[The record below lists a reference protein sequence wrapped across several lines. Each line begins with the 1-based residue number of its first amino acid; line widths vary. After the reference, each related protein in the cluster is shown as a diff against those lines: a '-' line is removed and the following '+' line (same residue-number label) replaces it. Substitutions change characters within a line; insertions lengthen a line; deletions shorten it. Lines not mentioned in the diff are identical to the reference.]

1 MQIAEWF
8 KETYVC
14 GSKPGSR
21 DTLFAIS
28 ASLALHI
35 GIFLLLT
42 TATAMST
49 SLKLWEDPVLHV
61 SLVSMPG
68 VQESQRLLDTR
79 KKEDTRHESRLSV
92 MDPAAVVSLDKREQN
107 KIQAERLTPAVVES
121 RSVNFIAPATARM
134 ITSGLQETTTAA
146 LSDSGRQMHVA
157 SNASSSS
164 PVSMAIPRYRDND
177 HPVYP
182 WIARLRGYEGVVLL
196 SAEIYADGYVGNLKL
211 KKSSG
216 FAVLDRS
223 ALDAVKTWK
232 FEPGRRMGRPI
243 SMWVDVPVKFIL
255 RDNGPD
261 DVARR

>member
-1 MQIAEWF
+1 MQISKWF
-8 KETYVC
+8 KETYVRRA
-14 GSKPGSR
+14 KNGSR
-21 DTLFAIS
+21 DTVFAIS
-28 ASLALHI
+28 ASLAMHI
-35 GIFLLLT
+35 GIVLILT

-68 VQESQRLLDTR
+68 IKESQILPDVGKT
-79 KKEDTRHESRLSV
+79 KDTRHENSASV
-92 MDPAAVVSLDKREQN
+92 IEPAAVVSLDNSQKNR
-107 KIQAERLTPAVVES
+107 IQVDSVSYSVVAP
-121 RSVNFIAPATARM
+121 RSVSFIAPETAGM
-134 ITSGLQETTTAA
+134 ITSALNQSTEAP
-146 LSDSGRQMHVA
+146 LSDTGRQMHVA
-157 SNASSSS
+157 SNAPSST
-164 PVSMAIPRYRDND
+164 PVSMAIPRYRDNG

-196 SAEIYADGYVGNLKL
+196 SAEIYADGKVGNLKL

-223 ALDAVKTWK
+223 ALEAVKAWE

-255 RDNGPD
+255 RDHDGLM
-261 DVARR
+261 